1 MGSIR
6 LRRKPNVWELRLYLG
21 RDENG
26 KVIHKYA
33 TFVGGKRVSEKEL
46 ARLSFELE
54 SEPEYPEPELKLGER
69 AEQIRWG
76 LGTTFNDAIL
86 AGKEKQFPSTAQQ
99 LGITG
104 FKGLGLTV
112 WPVSSS
118 LG

>member
-33 TFVGGKRVSEKEL
+33 TFVGGKREAEREL

-54 SEPEYPEPELKLGER
+54 SVPIP
-69 AEQIRWG
+69 
-76 LGTTFNDAIL
+76 TFAL
-86 AGKEKQFPSTAQQ
+86 ASEKT
-99 LGITG
+99 
-104 FKGLGLTV
+104 
-112 WPVSSS
+112 
-118 LG
+118 